1 MSRAFSYC
9 LRASSWTSRAISGSA
24 FSTAGMG
31 GMCITDLLQ
40 MRLHTRAQAGHGRAP
55 TGVPVPYRDMA
66 TRIILDCDPGIDDA
80 LAIAFAHGHPG
91 IELVGI
97 TTVAGNVGLA
107 KTPVTAGCAGP
118 LLRPA
123 LAARQVH
130 GDSGLGGAVLP
141 AASSSPAAGH
151 AIEYII
157 DTVRAAPGEIML
169 VATGPLT
176 NIALAVRREPRLADW
191 VRGFVIMGGSAGR
204 GNVTPAAEYNIWADP
219 EAAAA
224 VFRAGWTVT
233 MLGLDVTLQTRAT
246 ESVLRRMSELGR
258 LGTGLLLPA
267 LEQYHS
273 VSEREGPPVHD
284 VCAVAWV
291 AEPDLFGLVPARV
304 QVEVAGQF
312 TAGMTVTDFD
322 FPGEVGS
329 GNALVAMRI
338 DVDRFWDVTLGTYAR
353 VADAIG

>member
-1 MSRAFSYC
+1 
-9 LRASSWTSRAISGSA
+9 
-24 FSTAGMG
+24 
-31 GMCITDLLQ
+31 
-40 MRLHTRAQAGHGRAP
+40 
-55 TGVPVPYRDMA
+55 MA

-91 IELVGI
+91 IDLVGV

-107 KTPVTAGCAGP
+107 KTTANALAVCEFIGAAGTPVTAGCAGP

-123 LAARQVH
+123 LDARQVH
-130 GDSGLGGAVLP
+130 GDSGLGGARLPPP
-141 AASSSPAAGH
+141 AASPAGGH
-151 AIEYII
+151 AVDYLI
-157 DTVRAAPGEIML
+157 DTAGAAPGEITL

-191 VRGFVIMGGSAGR
+191 VREFVIMGGSASR

-233 MLGLDVTLQTRAT
+233 MLGLDVTLRTGAT
-246 ESVLRRMSELGR
+246 TEVLQRMSELGR
-258 LGTGLLLPA
+258 LGTELLRPA
-267 LEQYHS
+267 LEQYRS
-273 VSEREGPPVHD
+273 VSEPGSRGALGASSPLGAGPPVHD

-291 AEPDLFGLVPARV
+291 AQPELFGLVPARV
-304 QVEVAGQF
+304 QVELAGQL

-322 FPGEVGS
+322 VPREVDS
-329 GNALVAMRI
+329 GNAQVAMRI
-338 DVDRFWDVTLGTYAR
+338 DVDRFWEVTLGAYAQ
-353 VADAIG
+353 VAAAMDG